1 MASYIINDNGNSGP
15 SRADFV
21 SALEGLQPL
30 LESGRNIKTLNG
42 TSVLG
47 SGNIEVNG
55 SPQEYTY
62 DLTDYEKGL
71 KNDVLSKLS
80 ALNPNGN
87 FFTFGVISDLHTV
100 PTKSE
105 INTQYQTGELEDICQ
120 ELIDAGIELRGEGI
134 TDAASA
140 ASYIKDNWPTTVD
153 NYNGLTC
160 EPNVILLGAIGYE
173 YGLDGVFCAGDLGA
187 GSLPYDCNSYAMWR
201 IKDLLKQYISVP
213 LFVTEGNHD
222 RWYGNNRTDLDGCRG
237 CTEWLK
243 WLNVLN
249 TKNRAVSPATDTVK
263 YIGSDG
269 EFLPSNTYY
278 IDFPARKVRVIM
290 RSQYEKQEW
299 VNSQYHPTAQSN
311 NLGAGN
317 FFKYLNSCLSF
328 TNPADAADWSV
339 MVVSHNINNES
350 SNRTNEYLN
359 CYFGGYSHGV
369 GAGSDG
375 FTLPAPNGNN
385 AGKCVIGEI
394 DGHIH
399 PVTRATRITNGKL
412 ETITLLNSGQFTK
425 SALATQRNGSNYYC
439 FSIFVFDDVN
449 FNLHEIKVGYQYNT
463 GEEYYGAQV
472 AGVFTFPLR
481 HH

>member
-1 MASYIINDNGNSGP
+1 MGSFIINDNGNGY
-15 SRADFV
+15 SRADFM
-21 SALEGLQPL
+21 SALGGLQPL
-30 LESGRNIKTLNG
+30 LVSGQNIKTINNN
-42 TSVLG
+42 SVLG

-62 DLTDYEKGL
+62 ELTDYEKGL

-87 FFTFGVISDLHTV
+87 YFTFGVISDLHTV
-100 PTKSE
+100 PTKAE
-105 INTQYQTGELEDICQ
+105 INAQYQSGELEDICQ

-140 ASYIKDNWPTTVD
+140 ASYIKDNWPTTVE

-237 CTEWLK
+237 CAEWLK

-249 TKNRAVSPATDTVK
+249 TKNRAVFPDTDSVRYK
-263 YIGSDG
+263 GSDND
-269 EFLPSNTYY
+269 FLPSNTYY
-278 IDFPARKVRVIM
+278 VDFPTHKVRVIM

-299 VNSQYHPTAQSN
+299 VYAPTNKTAKSN
-311 NLGAGN
+311 NMGDGC
-317 FFKYLNSCLSF
+317 FFKYINDCLTLS
-328 TNPADAADWSV
+328 NPTDAGNWKIMA
-339 MVVSHNINNES
+339 VSHNINNS
-350 SNRTNEYLN
+350 STNYTDQYLQCFYN
-359 CYFGGYSHGV
+359 GTAHGT
-369 GAGSDG
+369 GASSDQ
-375 FTLPAPNGNN
+375 FSLPAPNNGNR
-385 AGKCVIGEI
+385 GGCIIGEI
-394 DGHIH
+394 YGHIH
-399 PVTRATRITNGKL
+399 PTTRETRVTSGKL
-412 ETITLLNSGQFTK
+412 EAIALLNSGQFTK
-425 SALATQRNGSNYYC
+425 SALASQRNGSNYYC